1 MDCIVHGVAKSQTR
15 LSDFHSNFFK
25 DTVKR
30 VCENLISTQETLSK
44 MWVSL
49 VLLLKG
55 LADIAEENNHDKH
68 EGTSSTSTLYVL
80 FIPTHTAY
88 QWTQIN

>member
-1 MDCIVHGVAKSQTR
+1 MRTGLA
-15 LSDFHSNFFK
+15 
-25 DTVKR
+25 
-30 VCENLISTQETLSK
+30 
-44 MWVSL
+44 
-49 VLLLKG
+49 LLLKS
-55 LADIAEENNHDKH
+55 LTDIAEENNHDKH